1 MQYSNTAPVGRGSFM
16 SRFAIRI
23 LTLAA
28 LLAAAAC
35 AKPNF
40 AGDWKMNASRSE
52 FGQFPAPS
60 ALTQKITHED
70 PSLKVAS
77 KMSTDNGDF
86 EFESVYTTDGKECT
100 NQFGPNPVK
109 STLKWDAETLVID
122 SKGQFGDNDFTMQD
136 KWDLSEDG
144 KTLTLRRHWSSSRG
158 EMDQKIVFDKQ

>member
-1 MQYSNTAPVGRGSFM
+1 M

-23 LTLAA
+23 LSLITLVTLSAF
-28 LLAAAAC
+28 

-40 AGDWKMNASRSE
+40 AGDWKMNASRSD

-60 ALTQKITHED
+60 AMTQKVTHEE

-100 NQFGPNPVK
+100 NQFGPNPMK
-109 STLKWDAETLVID
+109 STLKWDGDTLVID
-122 SKGQFGDNDFTMQD
+122 TKGQFGDNEFTMQD
-136 KWDLSEDG
+136 KWDLADEG

-158 EMDQKIVFDKQ
+158 EMDQKINFEKQ